1 MLAQREVLQVRNL
14 EFPLDRYYHKK
25 YQTWVKVEGSTA
37 RVGFSSL
44 LLESAGLLN
53 YLNIKA
59 ERAKKGEPVG
69 SFESAKFVSRIFAP
83 VSGKIS
89 VNEDVISN
97 PRLVN
102 DNPYENWIFEIKIEN
117 PEELNSKELLNTA
130 SEIKEWAEAELKAL
144 EEE

>member
-1 MLAQREVLQVRNL
+1 MLRHSEVLKVRNL
-14 EFPLDRYYHKK
+14 EFPLDRYYHRK
-25 YQTWVKVEGSTA
+25 YQLWVKVEGSRA

-53 YLNIKA
+53 YLNVKAQKA
-59 ERAKKGEPVG
+59 EKGEPVG
-69 SFESAKFVSRIFAP
+69 SFESAKFVSRIFTP

-89 VNEDVISN
+89 TNQEVISN

-102 DNPYENWIFEIKIEN
+102 ENPYENWIFEVQLEDSGELSSEEFLSSAAEIE
-117 PEELNSKELLNTA
+117 
-130 SEIKEWAEAELKAL
+130 EWAEAELKAL